1 MASSE
6 KRFYDI
12 HMHVFNLSHAGLM
25 AFINRFFLNNALNFN
40 DLLDGKYFKILRYY
54 FFKKGHSEAES
65 IAIMRKRLIKVSFR
79 IIIILALAF
88 LWFCC
93 IRQHLSFNFSGI
105 WNNILSW
112 FIYVTGFLFSV
123 ILAYLLIFLIKKY
136 FKKLFC
142 KKEKSKKIPHTI
154 NVLSIFENDLAHQ
167 LRYLEMDYLSM
178 HQDIRDYI
186 FTAGNPDPREF
197 YDELKKMWEAHD
209 SKLEINGQEINT
221 VILTPLMMNF
231 NSKGFEKLDKNKVHY
246 NLPPAK
252 LIIEQLIDL
261 FNGIQSYYKTS
272 LKVLEIY
279 PFMGVNPGVYRHG
292 VSVETDM
299 KIKIPEKLEGKVV
312 FLPIIKMLV
321 FVMEMTDEEQVFFL
335 DSIKDDNL
343 RKKVREKMNT
353 FHLSD
358 FEDGYPKD
366 NTFPKMLDKY
376 FGKYRGKAKDFRK
389 AYKKT
394 FGAKKNKTWRDIRS
408 NFFSGI
414 KIYPP
419 LGFDPYPNEKPT
431 EEELSKAKT
440 QKEKDRMKADYFN
453 TWVNT
458 HFLYQY
464 CIKKNIPMTTHCS
477 DGGFV
482 IMEEKWSRM
491 RAKPDC
497 WASVLEDYP
506 ELKLN
511 FGHFGIQLNSKKH
524 GWGEWNK
531 TIIDL
536 ILNDKYPNVYADISD
551 LGESKKK
558 YKKLG
563 EAIHAA
569 IREKATDEVGRKDLW
584 QKLCENLL
592 FGTDFMVNLF
602 HTDSY
607 LSYIETWEDTDVF
620 SNSEKVNLA
629 SANPHRFLFEG
640 RKQ

>member
-40 DLLDGKYFKILRYY
+40 DLLDGKYFKILWYY
-54 FFKKGHSEAES
+54 FFKKGHSEGES
-65 IAIMRKRLIKVSFR
+65 KAIMRKRLIKVSILVIF
-79 IIIILALAF
+79 ILAWAF
-88 LWFCC
+88 LWFYC
-93 IRQHLSFNFSGI
+93 IPQYLYFSFANI
-105 WNNILSW
+105 CNCWNIIFSW
-112 FIYVTGFLFSV
+112 FIYVIGFLFSPV
-123 ILAYLLIFLIKKY
+123 FLYILYLLVKWPV
-136 FKKLFC
+136 KKLFC
-142 KKEKSKKIPHTI
+142 SKGKSRSIPRTI
-154 NVLSIFENDLAHQ
+154 NVLSVFENDLAHQ
-167 LRYLEMDYLSM
+167 LRYLEMDYISM

-186 FTAGNPDPREF
+186 FNAGNPEPREF
-197 YDELKKMWEAHD
+197 YAKLKEMWKAHD
-209 SKLEINGQEINT
+209 SKLEINGQEINK

-252 LIIEQLIDL
+252 LIIEQLVDL
-261 FNGIQSYYKTS
+261 FNGIQNYYKTS

-279 PFMGVNPGVYRHG
+279 PFMGVNPGAYRHG
-292 VSVETDM
+292 VSVETDI
-299 KIKIPEKLEGKVV
+299 KIKIPAKLEGKVV
-312 FLPIIKMLV
+312 FLPVIKMLV
-321 FVMEMTDEEQVFFL
+321 FVMEMTVEEQVFFL
-335 DSIKDDNL
+335 DSIKDDDL
-343 RKKVREKMNT
+343 RENVRDKMNT
-353 FHLSD
+353 FHLPG
-358 FEDGYPKD
+358 FKDGYPRD

-376 FGKYRGKAKDFRK
+376 FSKYRGKAKKFRK
-389 AYKKT
+389 TYKKT
-394 FGAKKNKTWRDIRS
+394 FGAKKDKSWRDIGS

-414 KIYPP
+414 KVYPP
-419 LGFDPYPNEKPT
+419 LGFDPYPK
-431 EEELSKAKT
+431 EET
-440 QKEKDRMKADYFN
+440 DMN
-453 TWVNT
+453 VCINT

-464 CIKKNIPMTTHCS
+464 CVKKNIPLTTHCS

-482 IMEEKWSRM
+482 IMEEKWSRK
-491 RAKPDC
+491 RANPDC
-497 WASVLEDYP
+497 WKEVLKNYP

-511 FGHFGIQLNSKKH
+511 FGHFGVQQRAIKH

-536 ILNDKYPNVYADISD
+536 ILDDKYPNVYADISD

-569 IREKATDEVGRKDLW
+569 IREKATDEAGRKVLW
-584 QKLCENLL
+584 QKLCRNLL

-607 LSYIETWEDTDVF
+607 LSYIEKWEDTDIF
-620 SNSEKVNLA
+620 SNNEKVSLA
-629 SANPHRFLFEG
+629 SENPHRFLFG
-640 RKQ
+640 GKQ